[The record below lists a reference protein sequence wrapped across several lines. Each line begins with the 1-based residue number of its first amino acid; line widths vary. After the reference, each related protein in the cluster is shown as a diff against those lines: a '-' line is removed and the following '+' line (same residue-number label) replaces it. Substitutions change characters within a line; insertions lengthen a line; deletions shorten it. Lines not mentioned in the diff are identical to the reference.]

1 MNQVRLGMEIRKW
14 RKIRKMT
21 QKQLADGVCNQSEI
35 SRLEKGDSYPSIDT
49 LHAIS
54 LKLRLPLSYFFEVL
68 IHDDVEN
75 KERITETVKTFSM
88 KKDYEGLHSYLELLF
103 KEMPVL
109 HPELKTYL
117 DSHYFVSLYYLK
129 KHDYRYCVTELYQL
143 VSGNQSSGV
152 DVLLNV
158 RIKNSIAIILAEN
171 ERFNESMEIFQE
183 ILEENNTS
191 EEYELMRI
199 KVLYNIGKLRY
210 SQGNFEEA
218 NVRTEEA
225 VQLSIKHRDMST
237 LGQLYYQKGS
247 ILEKLGHSASEIS
260 ENYQKALFFFDLLGL
275 DYYKKIL
282 QEYKMQYL
290 AAGSV

>member
-1 MNQVRLGMEIRKW
+1 MEIRKW

-21 QKQLADGVCNQSEI
+21 QKQLADGICNQSEI

-49 LHAIS
+49 LQAIS
-54 LKLRLPLSYFFEVL
+54 MKLKLPLSYFFEVL
-68 IHDDVEN
+68 IHDDFEE
-75 KERITETVKTFSM
+75 KEKMLDDVKNYSA
-88 KKDYEGLHSYLELLF
+88 KKDYEGLYQYTQSLLNSGKF
-103 KEMPVL
+103 L

-117 DSHYFVSLYYLK
+117 ESYYFVSLYYLK
-129 KHDYRYCVTELYQL
+129 KQDYRYCVTELYRL
-143 VSGNQSSGV
+143 TGV
-152 DVLLNV
+152 KITGMDILLKT
-158 RIKNSIAIILAEN
+158 RIKNAIAIILAEN
-171 ERFNESMEIFQE
+171 NKFDESMKIFDE
-183 ILEENNTS
+183 ILQEQVAAD
-191 EEYELMRI
+191 EYEVMKI
-199 KVLYNIGKLRY
+199 TILYNVGKLLY
-210 SQGNFEEA
+210 SQEKYEKAFEI
-218 NVRTEEA
+218 TE
-225 VQLSIKHRDMST
+225 QGIRLSIAQREMSV

>member
-21 QKQLADGVCNQSEI
+21 QKQLADGICNQSEI

-49 LHAIS
+49 LQAIS
-54 LKLRLPLSYFFEVL
+54 MKLKLPLSYFFEVL
-68 IHDDVEN
+68 IHDDFEEKQQMLN
-75 KERITETVKTFSM
+75 DVKNYSS
-88 KKDYEGLHSYLELLF
+88 KKDYEGLYDYTQTLLNSGKF
-103 KEMPVL
+103 L

-117 DSHYFVSLYYLK
+117 ESYFYVSLYYLK
-129 KHDYRYCVTELYQL
+129 KQDYRYCVTELYRL
-143 VSGNQSSGV
+143 T
-152 DVLLNV
+152 DVNVTGMDILLKT
-158 RIKNSIAIILAEN
+158 RIKNAIAVILAEN
-171 ERFNESMEIFQE
+171 KKFDESMKIFEE
-183 ILEENNTS
+183 ILQEQVAAD
-191 EEYELMRI
+191 EYEIMKI
-199 KVLYNIGKLRY
+199 TILYNVGKLLY
-210 SQGNFEEA
+210 SQEKYEKAFEI
-218 NVRTEEA
+218 TEEGIR
-225 VQLSIKHRDMST
+225 LSITQREMSA